1 MKADAQTS
9 THLLM
14 AVATTVYSVMLVLI
28 TLIMSWELWM
38 IPLTVIG
45 SGLVWCL
52 HIGRIGSRILYE
64 NSCAGVLMVE
74 FFFFGVHSASLFD
87 IPIMACILLLIFSLP
102 DRRRL
107 LYITAAIYVLELLY
121 HILLLHT
128 ITSDMSA
135 QDIIRLCLGAAA
147 IAGVLE
153 ISRYRLNRR
162 KEAYSRHRST
172 LEELELAGRQ
182 NAEFLSN
189 VSHELRTPINMV
201 LGISEVALGKDI
213 SPEMRE
219 DMQSIQMAGKRLSS
233 QINNILDYTES
244 VEGTLTAANEE
255 YMITSVINDVITT
268 VAVQSNKHHLELVFD
283 IDPMIPS
290 VLIGDSEKISH
301 VLKILLE
308 NSIKFTEQG
317 GVNICVGFRREN
329 YGINLLIDIYDT
341 GIGMTS
347 SQLTQI
353 HDDFYQA
360 DSGSRRFAGG
370 LGLGI
375 PIARGLLHAM
385 GGFVHFESKENE
397 GLEAH
402 ITLPQKIANDTP
414 SIVIPHVEKLCIV
427 CYFKPERYNSDEVR
441 KYYDKMILH
450 LVDGLGLEGYQ
461 VHSFEGLLKIKSE
474 HKLSH
479 VFIAQAEYLENASYY
494 EDLARTIRVVVIADR
509 TFTLDRESRLLIIR
523 KPLFMLSVVHLLNG
537 EVQRYNTEDE
547 QAPNRRHFTCT
558 GIRALAVDDEEM
570 NLVVARGILGSYGIH
585 VDTCLSGKEAIEKC
599 SNMSYDLIF
608 LDHMMPGFDGM
619 ETLRRI
625 REIDNGIYKDL
636 PIIALTANTISG
648 AREMFKSEGFTEFV
662 PKPIERTILERVLRR
677 VLPEH
682 CIRYD
687 EYEPLPALEGSL
699 SKKETRS
706 SDPPDST
713 DEQQADAALSETS
726 SDQQQNALSGASQ
739 REQKKDSASPDA
751 SPEGQQKDSAPSDTD
766 LDQQSDSPLSE
777 ADASADAASLP
788 YDDLSA
794 AGLNVELG
802 LDYCCGDEDFY
813 REMLQM
819 FCTQSG
825 EKRDEIISLYEAANW
840 ADYAVKVHALKST
853 SLTIG
858 AEELSGL
865 AKSLEQAGKKPD
877 VAYIK
882 KNHPALLSMYEEIC
896 SSISASAGL

>member
-14 AVATTVYSVMLVLI
+14 AVAATAFSVMLLLI
-28 TLIMSWELWM
+28 TLTMSWELWM
-38 IPLTVIG
+38 IPMIVVG
-45 SGLVWCL
+45 SGLIWCL

-64 NSCAGVLMVE
+64 NVCAGVMMFEL
-74 FFFFGVHSASLFD
+74 FFFGIHSASLFD
-87 IPIMACILLLIFSLP
+87 IPIMVSILLLVFSLP

-121 HILLLHT
+121 HIFFLHT
-128 ITSDMSA
+128 ITSDMGA
-135 QDIIRLCLGAAA
+135 QNIVRLCLGAAA
-147 IAGVLE
+147 IAGTLE

-162 KEAYSRHRST
+162 REAFSRHRST
-172 LEELELAGRQ
+172 LQELEEAGRQ

-213 SPEMRE
+213 PPEVRE
-219 DMQSIQMAGKRLSS
+219 DMQSIQLAGKRLSS

-244 VEGTLTAANEE
+244 VGGTLTAANEE

-283 IDPMIPS
+283 IDPQIPS
-290 VLIGDSEKISH
+290 VLIGDAEKISH
-301 VLKILLE
+301 VLRILLE
-308 NSIKFTEQG
+308 NSIKFTDQG

-329 YGINLLIDIYDT
+329 YGINLLIDVYDT

-360 DSGSRRFAGG
+360 DSGSSRFVGG

-375 PIARGLLHAM
+375 PIARALLHAM

-397 GLEAH
+397 GLDAH
-402 ITLPQKIANDTP
+402 IAIPQRIANDTP
-414 SIVIPHVEKLCIV
+414 SIVIPHVEQLCIA
-427 CYFKPERYNSDEVR
+427 CYFKPERYNSDEVK
-441 KYYDKMILH
+441 KYYDKMIFH
-450 LVDGLGLEGYQ
+450 LVDGLGIEGYQ
-461 VHSFEGLLKIKSE
+461 VHSFEGLLKVKSE

-479 VFIAQAEYLENASYY
+479 IFIAQAEYMENPSYY
-494 EDLARTIRVVVIADR
+494 EDLAKSIRVVIIADR
-509 TFTLDRESRLLIIR
+509 TFTLNSESRLLVIH
-523 KPLFMLSVVHLLNG
+523 KPLFMLSVVNLLNG
-537 EVQRYNTEDE
+537 EVQRS
-547 QAPNRRHFTCT
+547 NREGGQSVSRRPFTCT
-558 GIRALAVDDEEM
+558 GVRVLAVDDEEM
-570 NLVVARGILGSYGIH
+570 NLVVAKGILGSYGIE

-599 SNMSYDLIF
+599 SHMSYDLIF

-687 EYEPLPALEGSL
+687 QYEALPVLEDRLPKDEAQPSEPSSADGQPADSAASETPAYRQQSVVSSDACQGEDTNPDTGAPAEGFSL
-699 SKKETRS
+699 SY
-706 SDPPDST
+706 
-713 DEQQADAALSETS
+713 
-726 SDQQQNALSGASQ
+726 
-739 REQKKDSASPDA
+739 
-751 SPEGQQKDSAPSDTD
+751 DT
-766 LDQQSDSPLSE
+766 
-777 ADASADAASLP
+777 
-788 YDDLSA
+788 LSA
-794 AGLNVELG
+794 AGLNVEVG
-802 LDYCCGDEDFY
+802 LDYCCGEEDFY

-819 FCTQSG
+819 FCSQSG
-825 EKRDEIISLYEAANW
+825 EKKDELVALYNAANW

-865 AKSLEQAGKKPD
+865 AKALELAGKKTD
-877 VAYIK
+877 VEYIQN
-882 KNHPALLSMYEEIC
+882 NHPLLLHMYEEIC
-896 SSISASAGL
+896 SKISGAIGL